1 MKRIYGICIAGI
13 LIITGG
19 CKGSSEPGFIEYPVN
34 KLAVKSQDFSLHS
47 GKREIFLYEY
57 KTYHYAHIEW
67 RSALDL
73 TLDSSIPVA
82 EFEISPE
89 SAGIKG
95 TRIDNSIRFTM
106 DGPGYAMVRIN
117 GDHRIFILADES
129 QKEPDA
135 EVVSIMDYDVD
146 ATGTELVTANLQKAL
161 DEISGTGK
169 VLEFPEGIYRTGTIS
184 IRSFSKI
191 YLAPGAVIVGP
202 EDVSDLETE
211 DQIRPRC
218 LVLIKDAEDVE
229 ITGRGII
236 DANGSHIRGTYGD
249 EGKGRLMLILNS
261 RNVTLDG
268 IMLRDPPSW
277 NTHILHSEDVIIRNI
292 KMLNDIYVSNTD
304 GFDPDASRRVLIE
317 NCFAYCG
324 DDNVAVKSTGTM
336 GYLQDVA
343 DITVRNNVFLTKK
356 SALKVGTES
365 NADVMKNI
373 TFENNDVLE
382 ADRGMTLYCYDGA
395 VYENIRYINN
405 RFERTHPD
413 RCQCGIHF
421 RIRRRT
427 KESRSGIMKQ
437 ILIKDCS
444 FSHAFP
450 NLAQMTGL
458 NDDHMIEL
466 TIENLTIEG
475 IPCSIENEASWLE
488 STFADITYEE

>member
-1 MKRIYGICIAGI
+1 MKHIYGIWITVI
-13 LIITGG
+13 FLITGG
-19 CKGSSEPGFIEYPVN
+19 CQGSSEPGFIEYPVN
-34 KLAVKSQDFSLHS
+34 KLAVRSQDFTLQS
-47 GKREIFLYEY
+47 GNREIFVSQY
-57 KTYHYAHIEW
+57 KTYYYAHIEW

-73 TLDSSIPVA
+73 TLESSIPIA

-95 TRIDNSIRFTM
+95 SRIGNSIRFTM
-106 DGPGYAMVRIN
+106 DGPGYVMVRIN
-117 GDHRIFILADES
+117 RDHRIFILADGMR
-129 QKEPDA
+129 KEPDA
-135 EVVSIMDYDVD
+135 DLVSILDYDVD
-146 ATGTELVTANLQKAL
+146 TTGDELVTANLQKAL

-169 VLEFPEGIYRTGTIS
+169 VLDFPAGIYRTGTIS
-184 IRSFSKI
+184 IRSHSKI
-191 YLAPGAVIVGP
+191 HLAPGAIIMGP

-211 DQIRPRC
+211 DRIRPRS

-236 DANGSHIRGTYGD
+236 DANGRHIRDTYGD
-249 EGKGRLMLILNS
+249 EGRGRLMLILNS
-261 RNVTLDG
+261 KHITLDG
-268 IMLRDPPSW
+268 IILRDPPSW
-277 NTHILHSEDVIIRNI
+277 NTHVLYSEDVVIRNI
-292 KMLNDIYVSNTD
+292 KMLNDIDVSNTD
-304 GFDPDASRRVLIE
+304 GFDPDASRQVLIE

-324 DDNVAVKSTGTM
+324 DDNVAVKSTGTL
-336 GYLQDVA
+336 GYLQDVY

-395 VYENIRYINN
+395 IYENIRFINN

-413 RCQCGIHF
+413 RCQCGLHF
-421 RIRRRT
+421 RIRKRRDW
-427 KESRSGIMKQ
+427 SGSGVMRQ

-444 FSHAFP
+444 FSQAIP
-450 NLAQMTGL
+450 NLAQITGL
-458 NDDHMIEL
+458 NDDHRIEL

-475 IPCSIENEASWLE
+475 IPCSGKNESSWLE
-488 STFADITYEE
+488 STFADISYKE